1 MLQLKF
7 WNLSNIVSTTILQF
21 VSTDLEQVVIFFKP
35 TYTSVQLISLCPY
48 SLIQKSLLSLLLSA
62 NFFNFIACEIREF
75 EEREREHVCMRV
87 CAHMTEKFPFI
98 FTPFTD
104 CFIKPR
110 SVLCS
115 RCSSLCISQ
124 AFLYDQTEL
133 GRHWFFIQY
142 RLCALLSQSSV
153 MRNFHIPR
161 TPMTW

>member
-75 EEREREHVCMRV
+75 EERERESM
-87 CAHMTEKFPFI
+87 CACVYARTWLKNSHSYSHHLQIASSSQDLYYAADVALFASARLSYMI
-98 FTPFTD
+98 RLSLVGTD
-104 CFIKPR
+104 FSFSTG
-110 SVLCS
+110 SVLCYPN
-115 RCSSLCISQ
+115 Q
-124 AFLYDQTEL
+124 
-133 GRHWFFIQY
+133 
-142 RLCALLSQSSV
+142 V
-153 MRNFHIPR
+153 
-161 TPMTW
+161 